1 LPYSNGNQVSTGGP
15 GDAKPALT
23 DPDKTA
29 LAIACGW
36 DAAGPTLTNDVLG
49 EIGIVPS
56 SFARSVDLYSP
67 CARLAGSV
75 GLAAALL
82 VIGCDG
88 LQTAVANGD
97 TRTLTLHHTHTG
109 EDLTVTFRRNG
120 RYDEEGLKK
129 LNWFLRDWRTD
140 EPTKMDPLLFDIVW
154 EVYREVDGKQ
164 PVTIIS
170 AYRSPKTNAMLRKRG
185 RGVAE
190 FSQHMLGKAM
200 DFHIPGASL
209 ADVRAAG
216 LRAQRGGVGFYP
228 TSGSP
233 FVHLDTGSIR
243 HWPRMTHD
251 QLARVFPDGRTVHVP
266 TDGQPLRNYHLALA
280 DVEKRGNR
288 PSQPTLDSA
297 RESGTVVAAAGSK
310 RNVLAKL
317 FGLGKHDD
325 DEDERPATLA
335 SRQPEP
341 ARGAPTKPQ
350 MVEASLAPV
359 PMPRAR
365 PAQANQVAQAAQPAG
380 GFDLASADSKPV
392 QLPSR
397 TADPSP
403 AEIVNS
409 RVNWSEMSAAARNAP
424 VVAAERAPGAVG
436 QRFVW
441 LTGPA
446 AAPRPPAEI
455 PAAAPPQP
463 EPRVQQADLTASVP
477 RWPGAPANDR
487 VPSDLALAYATTAN
501 PESQRPS
508 VLPPEASAAAAS
520 SGAAVTQIQ
529 RTPAGS
535 RQARPGQR
543 YDDPWL
549 RSIMLAPSVHYS
561 LSVAVYGAPDP
572 RYLRTMMVKPRTSVV
587 STFGEAP
594 YDAMSSLRFGG
605 PAIAFLRVVNFD
617 SRQASLR

>member
-1 LPYSNGNQVSTGGP
+1 
-15 GDAKPALT
+15 
-23 DPDKTA
+23 
-29 LAIACGW
+29 
-36 DAAGPTLTNDVLG
+36 
-49 EIGIVPS
+49 VPS

-82 VIGCDG
+82 IIGCDG

-154 EVYREVDGKQ
+154 EVYREVDGKE
-164 PVTIIS
+164 PVKIIS
-170 AYRSPKTNAMLRKRG
+170 AYRSPRTNAMLRKRG

-200 DFHIPGASL
+200 DFYIPGASL

-288 PSQPTLDSA
+288 PSQPALDGA
-297 RESGTVVAAAGSK
+297 RENTVVASAGGK

-317 FGLGKHDD
+317 FGFGKDED

-335 SRQPEP
+335 SRSGQPEP
-341 ARGAPTKPQ
+341 ARSTPQRPQ
-350 MVEASLAPV
+350 MAEASLAPV

-365 PAQANQVAQAAQPAG
+365 PAQAIQAAQSAQPSG
-380 GFDLASADSKPV
+380 GFDLASAESKPV

-424 VVAAERAPGAVG
+424 VVAAAPAAERAPGAVG

-446 AAPRPPAEI
+446 PSTAAPAATTPAAAPRPPAEI
-455 PAAAPPQP
+455 PAPRQS
-463 EPRVQQADLTASVP
+463 EPRIQQADMTASVP
-477 RWPGAPANDR
+477 RWPGAPDQNDR

-508 VLPPEASAAAAS
+508 SVLPSEAPAAAAS

-549 RSIMLAPSVHYS
+549 RSITLAPSVHYS

-587 STFGEAP
+587 STFAETP
-594 YDAMSSLRFGG
+594 YDAMSSIRFGG